1 MLEIFSK
8 DRIKFYLS
16 DPNTLTLARVAAVPV
31 IVVLLLFPNRP
42 CTFLAALLF
51 SAASITDYLDGF
63 FARRQGLTSEFGK
76 IMDPLADKLLSSL
89 TLIMLSGLGWIPA
102 WMVCV
107 IIGRELSVTGLRNAV
122 SQKGKDAS
130 ASWLG
135 KYKTGFQI
143 AAIIPLLF
151 HYSYFGIQLHAIGMV
166 MLWAA
171 LILTVWSGVDYMIR
185 YTRILRS

>member
-1 MLEIFSK
+1 MLEIFSRDK
-8 DRIKFYLS
+8 IKFYLS

-89 TLIMLSGLGWIPA
+89 TLIMLSGHGWIPA
-102 WMVCV
+102 WVVCV

-151 HYSYFGIQLHAIGMV
+151 HYPYFGIQLHAIGMV

-171 LILTVWSGVDYMIR
+171 LILTVWSGIDYMIR
-185 YTRILRS
+185 YTKILRS

>member
-1 MLEIFSK
+1 MSEIFSRDK
-8 DRIKFYLS
+8 IKFYLS

-89 TLIMLSGLGWIPA
+89 TLIMLSGHGWIPA
-102 WMVCV
+102 WVVCV

-151 HYSYFGIQLHAIGMV
+151 HYPYFGIQLHAIGMV

-171 LILTVWSGVDYMIR
+171 LILTVWSGIDYMIR
-185 YTRILRS
+185 YTKILRS

>member
-89 TLIMLSGLGWIPA
+89 TLIMLSGHGWIPA
-102 WMVCV
+102 WVVCV

-151 HYSYFGIQLHAIGMV
+151 HYPYFGIQLHAIGMV

-171 LILTVWSGVDYMIR
+171 LILTVWSGIDYMIR
-185 YTRILRS
+185 YTKILRS

>member
-1 MLEIFSK
+1 
-8 DRIKFYLS
+8 
-16 DPNTLTLARVAAVPV
+16 
-31 IVVLLLFPNRP
+31 
-42 CTFLAALLF
+42 
-51 SAASITDYLDGF
+51 
-63 FARRQGLTSEFGK
+63 
-76 IMDPLADKLLSSL
+76 MDPLADKLLSSL
-89 TLIMLSGLGWIPA
+89 TLIMLSGHGWIPA
-102 WMVCV
+102 WVVCV

-151 HYSYFGIQLHAIGMV
+151 HYPYFGIQLHAIGMV

-171 LILTVWSGVDYMIR
+171 LILTVWSGIDYMIR
-185 YTRILRS
+185 YTKILRS

>member
-8 DRIKFYLS
+8 DGIKFYLS

-89 TLIMLSGLGWIPA
+89 TLIMLSGHGWIPA
-102 WMVCV
+102 WVVCV

-151 HYSYFGIQLHAIGMV
+151 HYPYFGIQLHAIGMV

-171 LILTVWSGVDYMIR
+171 LILTVWSGIDYMIR
-185 YTRILRS
+185 YTKILRS

>member
-1 MLEIFSK
+1 MFEIFSRDK
-8 DRIKFYLS
+8 IKFYLS

-89 TLIMLSGLGWIPA
+89 TLIMLSGHGWIPA
-102 WMVCV
+102 WVVCV

-151 HYSYFGIQLHAIGMV
+151 HYPYFGIQLHAIGMV

-171 LILTVWSGVDYMIR
+171 LILTVWSGIDYMIR
-185 YTRILRS
+185 YTKILRS

>member
-1 MLEIFSK
+1 MSEIFSRDK
-8 DRIKFYLS
+8 IKFYLS

-89 TLIMLSGLGWIPA
+89 TLIMLSGHGWIPA
-102 WMVCV
+102 WVVCV

-151 HYSYFGIQLHAIGMV
+151 HYPYFGIQLHAIGMV

-171 LILTVWSGVDYMIR
+171 LILTVWSGIDYMIR

>member
-1 MLEIFSK
+1 MSEIFSRDK
-8 DRIKFYLS
+8 IKFYLS

-89 TLIMLSGLGWIPA
+89 TLIMLSGHGWIPA
-102 WMVCV
+102 WVVCL

-151 HYSYFGIQLHAIGMV
+151 HYPYFGIQLHAIGMV

-171 LILTVWSGVDYMIR
+171 LILTVWSGIDYMIR
-185 YTRILRS
+185 YTKILRS

>member
-1 MLEIFSK
+1 MFEIFSRDK
-8 DRIKFYLS
+8 IKFYLS

-89 TLIMLSGLGWIPA
+89 TLIMLSGHGWIPA
-102 WMVCV
+102 WVVCV

-151 HYSYFGIQLHAIGMV
+151 HYPYFGIQLHAIGMV

-171 LILTVWSGVDYMIR
+171 LILTVWSGSDYMIR
-185 YTRILRS
+185 YTKIWRS

>member
-1 MLEIFSK
+1 MPEIFSK

-16 DPNTLTLARVAAVPV
+16 DPNTLTLARVAAAPV

-63 FARRQGLTSEFGK
+63 FARQQGSTSEFGK

-89 TLIMLSGLGWIPA
+89 TLIMLSGHGWIPA
-102 WMVCV
+102 WVVCV
-107 IIGRELSVTGLRNAV
+107 IIGRELTVTGLRNAV

-151 HYSYFGIQLHAIGMV
+151 HYPYFGINLHAIGMV

-171 LILTVWSGVDYMIR
+171 LILTVWSGIDYMIR

>member
-8 DRIKFYLS
+8 DKIKFHLS
-16 DPNTLTLARVAAVPV
+16 NPNTLTMGRVAAVPV
-31 IVVLLLFPNRP
+31 IVILMVFPNRL

-63 FARRQGLTSEFGK
+63 FARRKGLTSEFGK

-89 TLIMLSGLGWIPA
+89 SLIMLSGHGWIPA
-102 WMVCV
+102 WVVCV
-107 IIGRELSVTGLRNAV
+107 IIGRELAVTGLRNAV

-151 HYSYFGIQLHAIGMV
+151 HYPYFGIHLHAIGMV

-171 LILTVWSGVDYMIR
+171 LILTVWSGVDYFIR
-185 YTRILRS
+185 YTKILRS